1 MRPSELEAPETQ
13 ALIDDLIETMRYY
26 NGAGLAAP
34 QVMDPQRIV
43 VIEVHANPRYPYKP
57 DIPLTVL
64 VNPEIEPLTDETFAN
79 NEGCL
84 SVPNLRGVTHRL
96 VEIGVRALDRHGRPV
111 EREVRGLSAVTF
123 QHEVDHLNGTLFVDR
138 VVRPGHLY
146 HLGAVRAV
154 SAPRVRGPGRPA
166 GRPLRV
172 LTACQPGGPATP
184 GWGGPAPRPTSSWR

>member
-1 MRPSELEAPETQ
+1 MTVRMVATIGHPVLREWAQPVVPDRLESPEIQ

-64 VNPEIEPLTDETFAN
+64 VNPEIEPLSDETFAN

-84 SVPNLRGVTHRL
+84 SVPGLRGVTHRL
-96 VEIGVRALDRHGRPV
+96 VEIGVRALDRHGRLV

-138 VVRPGHLY
+138 V
-146 HLGAVRAV
+146 
-154 SAPRVRGPGRPA
+154 SD
-166 GRPLRV
+166 
-172 LTACQPGGPATP
+172 PATFATWEQFERFQRHEFAARAARLVARF
-184 GWGGPAPRPTSSWR
+184 GS